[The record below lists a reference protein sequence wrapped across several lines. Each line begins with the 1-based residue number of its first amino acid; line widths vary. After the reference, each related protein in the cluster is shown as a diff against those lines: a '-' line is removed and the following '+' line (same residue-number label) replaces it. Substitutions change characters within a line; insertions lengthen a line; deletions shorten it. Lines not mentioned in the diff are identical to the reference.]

1 MLKRFLQRKST
12 PDAPT
17 PDAPRAKTGT
27 RSSEKAVYRLTIQPT
42 GDVVGAPENK
52 ALLDAALDAD
62 VLFPHNCCAG
72 DCGSCM
78 CRVVEGEVEELM
90 DTGHLID
97 DDEREEGWI
106 LGCQTLPRSD
116 VVVEIPDV

>member
-1 MLKRFLQRKST
+1 MLKRLLTR
-12 PDAPT
+12 
-17 PDAPRAKTGT
+17 PRGATKT
-27 RSSEKAVYRLTIQPT
+27 VYRLTMRPLGVT
-42 GDVVGAPENK
+42 VDAPEDK

-72 DCGSCM
+72 DCGTCL
-78 CRVVEGEVEELM
+78 CRVVSGDVEEQM

-97 DDEREEGWI
+97 DEEREAGWV

-116 VVVEIPDV
+116 VEVEIPDL

>member
-12 PDAPT
+12 STESAADAPAAT
-17 PDAPRAKTGT
+17 PRQSG
-27 RSSEKAVYRLTIQPT
+27 EKAVYRLTIQPT
-42 GDVVGAPENK
+42 GDVVEAPENK

-78 CRVVEGEVEELM
+78 CRVVSGEVEELM

-116 VVVEIPDV
+116 IVVDVPDI